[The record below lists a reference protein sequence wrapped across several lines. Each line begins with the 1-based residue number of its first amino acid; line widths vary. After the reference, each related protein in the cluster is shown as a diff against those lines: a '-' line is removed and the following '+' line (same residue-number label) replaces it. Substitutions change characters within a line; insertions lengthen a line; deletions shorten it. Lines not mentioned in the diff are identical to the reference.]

1 VTGKILMALAVIM
14 VATAA
19 DGLAAVKTSE
29 NTASS
34 RIQNSDNIPDAAQIS
49 SDLVGNYMYVSDG
62 LPGLWVFSSPAAI
75 QFGNIGSS
83 RRDGDHLEFNFTM
96 FLVDDKTGQR
106 DLYRAETLVTYT
118 QVDGA
123 WELLT
128 VQGNSINKIDS
139 DGSTPAIYSDM
150 DC

>member
-1 VTGKILMALAVIM
+1 MTGKILMALAVLM
-14 VATAA
+14 VSMAA
-19 DGLAAVKTSE
+19 DGSAAANTSE
-29 NTASS
+29 NTTSS
-34 RIQNSDNIPDAAQIS
+34 NIQNSVNTPDAAQIKT
-49 SDLVGNYMYVSDG
+49 DLIGNYMYVSDG

-75 QFGNIGSS
+75 QGGNIGGT
-83 RRDGDHLEFNFTM
+83 RRDGDHLEIDFTV
-96 FLVDDKTGQR
+96 FLVDEKAGQR

-118 QVDGA
+118 QVDGS

-128 VQGNSINKIDS
+128 VRGNSIKRMDS